1 MSSGKTGMVSAQ
13 RVDRVKEHVFPIAVL
28 FAASRNE
35 RSSCLQEFHI
45 RPLMSPFFLSQE
57 AWLTCAIGTMDKLD
71 LFCPDANH
79 VCISNRRMGGSNEK
93 AAEAVLT
100 SATSRE
106 TMGDTRRG
114 KQRQETRGNL
124 RDQKSSRDLSP
135 RSDSKATRAETSA
148 RPSRGKQTQP
158 LGRHVKKALTPQRT
172 ETK

>member
-13 RVDRVKEHVFPIAVL
+13 RVDRVKEHGFPIAVL

-124 RDQKSSRDLSP
+124 RDQKSRVEIFPLEVTVKPQGRRQVHKSRNP
-135 RSDSKATRAETSA
+135 
-148 RPSRGKQTQP
+148 PSRPTQR
-158 LGRHVKKALTPQRT
+158 GPQEASKRNH
-172 ETK
+172 